1 MIKAISIVMSDA
13 YHLDVRSTPFLV
25 SHFLSKS
32 NPHPHPHPHP
42 SSSATSAADFG
53 LKFMRLL
60 DGRAAMRKT

>member
-1 MIKAISIVMSDA
+1 MIKARSIVMSDA

-25 SHFLSKS
+25 SLPLLLSKS
-32 NPHPHPHPHP
+32 NPHPHP